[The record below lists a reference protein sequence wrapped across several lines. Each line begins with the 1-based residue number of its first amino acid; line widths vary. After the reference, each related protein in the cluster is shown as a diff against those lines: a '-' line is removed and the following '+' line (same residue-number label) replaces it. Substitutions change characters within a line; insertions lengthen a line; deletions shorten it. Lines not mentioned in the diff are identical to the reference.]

1 MHSDG
6 RASFEEWARARQ
18 DGFVRAAF
26 LLTGDF
32 ARAEDLVQ
40 EALIKAALRWGS
52 LRDGQPEAWIR
63 TVIYRENVSLWRRTR
78 RERLTAEPPD
88 AGQVSGTGDLDAAL
102 SLHVALAT
110 LTHKQRATLLLR
122 YVEDLSV
129 EETARVLGVTPG
141 TVKRQ
146 AAVARQRLR
155 DLSPG
160 LLEEIR

>member
-1 MHSDG
+1 MHAEG

-18 DGFVRAAF
+18 DGFVRSAY

-40 EALIKAALRWGS
+40 EALVKAALRWDS
-52 LRDGQPEAWIR
+52 LRDAHPEAWIR
-63 TVIYRENVSLWRRTR
+63 TVIYREHVSRWRRTR
-78 RERLTAEPPD
+78 RERLTPEPPEVVSASGD
-88 AGQVSGTGDLDAAL
+88 ADLAL
-102 SLHVALAT
+102 SLQAALLR

-122 YVEDLSV
+122 YVEDLTE
-129 EETARVLGVTPG
+129 EETARVLGVTTG

-155 DLSPG
+155 DLSPD
-160 LLEEIR
+160 LLEGIR

>member
-1 MHSDG
+1 MHAEG
-6 RASFEEWARARQ
+6 RTSFEEWARVRQ
-18 DGFVRAAF
+18 DGFVRAAY

-40 EALIKAALRWGS
+40 EALIKAAMRWDT

-63 TVIYRENVSLWRRTR
+63 TVIYRDNVSRWRRTR
-78 RERLTAEPPD
+78 RERLTSQAPEP
-88 AGQVSGTGDLDAAL
+88 ARSATTGDTDVAL
-102 SLHVALAT
+102 SLRAALDT

-141 TVKRQ
+141 TVKKQ

-155 DLSPG
+155 DLTPG
-160 LLEEIR
+160 LMEEIR